1 MNTLFDGI
9 VIFAQVVKSGGFS
22 AAAESLGHSTSYVSK
37 EINKLEARLGV
48 RLLNRTTR
56 SIGLTPEGEA
66 YYQQCLQLI
75 SDAELAVGLI
85 TQDNVSPKGVLKL
98 SCPVGFAQSH
108 LQPII
113 DEYLK
118 RYPNVSLE
126 LELSDKRTD
135 VIADGYDLAIRASA
149 HLEES
154 SLICRKIYTSKAYT
168 VASEEYISRH
178 GKPHHPRELATH
190 SGICYSNLKQP
201 SRWEYVDQHGKP
213 FFVDVRQKVLCNNG
227 EMQLAMVLA
236 GHGIAR
242 LPGFYMEQAIQ
253 DNRLVVLFENCPS
266 HEIDVYVVYPSRKHL
281 SPKVRAFIDLAAE
294 RLSGKA
300 IK

>member
-1 MNTLFDGI
+1 MFDGI

-22 AAAESLGHSTSYVSK
+22 AAAEALGHSTSYVSK
-37 EINKLEARLGV
+37 EVNKLEARLGV

-66 YYQQCLQLI
+66 YYQQCQQLI
-75 SDAELAVGLI
+75 SDAELAIGLI
-85 TQDNVSPKGVLKL
+85 TQHDVSPRGVLKL

-108 LQPII
+108 LQEII
-113 DEYLK
+113 SEYIK

-126 LELSDKRTD
+126 LDLSDQRTD

-149 HLEES
+149 QLEES
-154 SLICRKIYTSKAYT
+154 SLICRKIYSSKAYT
-168 VASEEYISRH
+168 VASKEYISRH

-190 SGICYSNLKQP
+190 NGICYSNLKQP
-201 SRWEYVDQHGKP
+201 SRWDYIDATGKAFHVDI
-213 FFVDVRQKVLCNNG
+213 RQKVLCNNG
-227 EMQLAMVLA
+227 DMQLAMVLA

-242 LPGFYMEQAIQ
+242 LPSFYMEAALN
-253 DNRLVVLFENCPS
+253 DNRLEILFENCPNT
-266 HEIDVYVVYPSRKHL
+266 EIDVYVVYPSRKHL

-294 RLSGKA
+294 RLGESNSNVN
-300 IK
+300 

>member
-1 MNTLFDGI
+1 MFDGI

-22 AAAESLGHSTSYVSK
+22 AAAEALGHSTSYVSK
-37 EINKLEARLGV
+37 EVNKLETRLGV

-98 SCPVGFAQSH
+98 SCPVGFAQNH
-108 LQPII
+108 LQDII
-113 DEYLK
+113 SEYIK

-126 LELSDKRTD
+126 LELSDQRTD

-149 HLEES
+149 QLEES
-154 SLICRKIYTSKAYT
+154 SLICRKIYSSKAYT
-168 VASEEYISRH
+168 VASKEYISRH

-190 SGICYSNLKQP
+190 NGICYSNLKQP
-201 SRWEYVDQHGKP
+201 SRWDYVDTDGKP
-213 FFVDVRQKVLCNNG
+213 FFVDIRQKILCNNG
-227 EMQLAMVLA
+227 DMQLAMVLA

-242 LPGFYMEQAIQ
+242 LPSFYMQEALN
-253 DNRLVVLFENCPS
+253 DNRLEILFESCPNT
-266 HEIDVYVVYPSRKHL
+266 EIDVYVVYPSRKHL

-294 RLSGKA
+294 RLGEIQPVK
-300 IK
+300 